1 MARKVETDNEI
12 SDRDIRVIAKDYGF
26 EPNIQPDGS
35 IDLDPNIYLFARA
48 MVKEFEQVEAMKRKE
63 LNKTN
68 QMMLQK
74 IIMLEQQNNQ
84 D

>member
-74 IIMLEQQNNQ
+74 IIMLEQ
-84 D
+84 